1 MSTSSP
7 PALYLRMWFLYPLLF
22 PFYLMGKTPVAG
34 KVNLESGVP
43 QIADYWLVGLMA
55 LVYFRLRVR
64 LVRTTVPIVCA
75 LYAFAVYTLFVNLGW
90 AANLD
95 DVSLLKSSY
104 FYGYDAMLFTT
115 VLLLYSAYRER
126 FLEVTVHA
134 VAASIVLQAILS
146 PLALLGDSSARQPM
160 FFNDENQLGYFCL
173 LAAIVFVR
181 GAGRFAIPL
190 RYRLLVCASIGY
202 LTLLSQCRGALSGL
216 AVLAVVSLL
225 GRPIRLLLV
234 LGALAAVYL
243 ILTLDPA
250 LVSQFG
256 ERFVT
261 HGEYDSLSTRGYD
274 RIVNHPEHILAGS
287 GEGAYKRFRSDLF
300 GTEIHSSYGTL
311 LFCYGI
317 PGVVLFS
324 AVLLLIARRDWKAAL
339 YLLPPFVYGSAHHG
353 IRFAFFWMT
362 LGFLCCMALER
373 APAADAAL
381 PPVPG
386 PLPPDRPA
394 DVQPELAL

>member
-1 MSTSSP
+1 MNPSP
-7 PALYLRMWFLYPLLF
+7 QPTLCLRMWFLYPLLF
-22 PFYLMGKTPVAG
+22 PFYLMGRTPVAG
-34 KVNLESGVP
+34 KANLESGVP

-64 LVRTTVPIVCA
+64 LVRPAVPIVCA
-75 LYAFAVYTLFVNLGW
+75 LYAFAVYTLFVNLAW

-95 DVSLLKSSY
+95 DVSLLKSSC
-104 FYGYDAMLFTT
+104 FYGYDAVLFTT

-134 VAASIVLQAILS
+134 VAASVVLQAVLS
-146 PLALLGDSSARQPM
+146 PLGLQGDHSARQPL

-181 GAGRFAIPL
+181 GADRFAIPL
-190 RYRLLVCASIGY
+190 RYRLLVYASIGY

-216 AVLAVVSLL
+216 AVLSVVALL
-225 GRPIRLLLV
+225 GRPIRLLFA

-243 ILTLDPA
+243 VLTLDPA
-250 LVSQFG
+250 TVSQFG
-256 ERFVT
+256 DRFVAG
-261 HGEYDSLSTRGYD
+261 GEYDSLSARGYD
-274 RIVNHPEHILAGS
+274 RIANHPEHILAGA

-317 PGVVLFS
+317 PGAVLFS
-324 AVLLLIARRDWKAAL
+324 AVLLLIAGSDWKAAL
-339 YLLPPFVYGSAHHG
+339 YLLPPLVYGSAHHG
-353 IRFAFFWMT
+353 LRFAFFWMT
-362 LGFLCCMALER
+362 LGFLCCMALAR
-373 APAADAAL
+373 APAGDAA
-381 PPVPG
+381 PQPVFC
-386 PLPPDRPA
+386 PLPPEGPA